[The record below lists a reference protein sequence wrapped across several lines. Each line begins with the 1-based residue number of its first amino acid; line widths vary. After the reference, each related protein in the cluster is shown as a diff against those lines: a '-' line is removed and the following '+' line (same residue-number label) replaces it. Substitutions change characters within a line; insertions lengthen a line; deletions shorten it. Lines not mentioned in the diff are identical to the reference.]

1 MGDWRSLISKP
12 GVILADG
19 AMGTMLFEAGLQF
32 GNPPEAW
39 NVDHPDRIGTIH
51 QAYLEAGAQIILT
64 NSFGGS
70 RFRLELHG
78 LEARVPELNA
88 AAARVAR
95 QAVDQ
100 AGGRALVAGDIG
112 PSGAMLAPLGTLTPE
127 AMEAGFA
134 EQAQALLQ
142 GGVDLFWIE
151 TMASLEEVQAA
162 MQAVRRVAPDRPLLA
177 TMTFDTHGYTMMG
190 VAPEKAAQSL
200 LAWGAAAVGGNCG
213 NGPDEILHVVRR
225 MRAEAPEA
233 VLIAKSNAGVPELVG
248 GRAVYRAGPEAM
260 ATYAVAAAQAGARLI
275 GACCGS
281 TPDHLRAMARALADA
296 KLLQ

>member
-1 MGDWRSLISKP
+1 MGDWQTLIDKP
-12 GVILADG
+12 GVILTDG

-32 GNPPEAW
+32 GNPPEVW
-39 NVDHPDRIGTIH
+39 NVDHPDRIQSIH
-51 QAYLEAGAQIILT
+51 QAYLDTGAQVILT

-78 LEARVPELNA
+78 LEGRVSELNR

-100 AGGRALVAGDIG
+100 AGGQALVAGDIG

-127 AMEAGFA
+127 EMQAGFA
-134 EQAQALLQ
+134 EQARALLD

-151 TMASLEEVQAA
+151 TMASLEEVEAA
-162 MQAVRRVAPDRPLLA
+162 MQAVRHVAPNRPVLA
-177 TMTFDTHGYTMMG
+177 TMTFDTHGFTMMG
-190 VAPEKAAQSL
+190 VTPEKAAQKI

-213 NGPDEILHVVRR
+213 NGPDEILDVVRR
-225 MRAEAPEA
+225 MRTEAPEA
-233 VLIAKSNAGVPELVG
+233 ILIAKSNAGVPELVA

-281 TPDHLRAMARALADA
+281 TPDHLRSMAQALAEA
-296 KLLQ
+296 QLLQ